1 MSGVA
6 FAPAPEEDDERINT
20 LVRFGRY
27 ASETRE
33 HLLRMCDLIAD
44 GDEAFR
50 ADLRLVVE
58 VLWV

>member
-1 MSGVA
+1 MSTVTC
-6 FAPAPEEDDERINT
+6 APASEEDHGRIDT

-27 ASETRE
+27 VFDNKE

-44 GDEAFR
+44 GDEALR
-50 ADLRLVVE
+50 GDLRLVVE